1 MLVSES
7 IADCVDLFR
16 DASKYD
22 RQTQGN
28 SYRQLATEITRLPYK
43 LGNLSFAGHTKIE
56 IQ

>member
-1 MLVSES
+1 MLMSES

-16 DASKYD
+16 DARKYD

-56 IQ
+56 I